1 MTKMKTLEAVA
12 QDQIDN
18 IMDTFDFAE
27 ASEVLRAVEH
37 CWLNSH
43 DCEMRE
49 REMELRIKSR
59 ERLKAAFA
67 YAKMADKEGDLRRST
82 SNSGC
87 ILGECTICEE
97 EGDKWVRL
105 NLVVYVAQSLNDGEE
120 WNTEDSR
127 AKGVG

>member
-1 MTKMKTLEAVA
+1 MKTPEAVA

-18 IMDTFDFAE
+18 IMDTFNFTE
-27 ASEVLRAVEH
+27 ASEGLRAVEH

-49 REMELRIKSR
+49 MELRIKSR
-59 ERLKAAFA
+59 QRLKEAFSL
-67 YAKMADKEGDLRRST
+67 AKVSEKNGDIRYSS

-97 EGDKWVRL
+97 EGNKWVRL
-105 NLVVYVAQSLNDGEE
+105 NLIVYVAQSLNDGEE
-120 WNTEDSR
+120 WS
-127 AKGVG
+127 